1 MCTQFWDSSN
11 EHCKN
16 TEWPS
21 TPVLYTPCP
30 PPPIILSDLLCFL
43 RPALT
48 VFQNR
53 EFLKNFSVVYWYDYN
68 FPWLSRSIS
77 MILGSHL
84 NFWTWITFKLFQSFI
99 LTEVFLNYLV
109 TVLEYFYYYF
119 FSFLTDVLNWT
130 ILYWQNMILKMIQ
143 WIQIWSKLIVET
155 VSEILNVWALSSC
168 EKGTFITST
177 H

>member
-1 MCTQFWDSSN
+1 MTI
-11 EHCKN
+11 H
-16 TEWPS
+16 
-21 TPVLYTPCP
+21 PCHLHP
-30 PPPIILSDLLCFL
+30 LPPIILSDLLCFL

-53 EFLKNFSVVYWYDYN
+53 EFLKNFSVVNWYYYN
-68 FPWLSRSIS
+68 FPWLSRSIL

-84 NFWTWITFKLFQSFI
+84 NFWTWITFKLFQSISFI

-109 TVLEYFYYYF
+109 TVLEFFYYYF
-119 FSFLTDVLNWT
+119 FLFFTDVLNWT

-155 VSEILNVWALSSC
+155 VSDILNVLS
-168 EKGTFITST
+168 IIQ
-177 H
+177 